1 MMREKI
7 DGCLFGMALGDALGA
22 KTEFLRYDDI
32 LKTFGTDGIQDL
44 TDNPAL
50 VTDDTQMA
58 LAVAY
63 ALIETPRPYSVD
75 TLEPIMQKHFI
86 KWYQDPKNNRAPGM
100 TCLSSIE
107 RLMSVENSDATWHST
122 TNISSKGCGANMR
135 VQAVG
140 LLPDDE
146 KTRSGIAQFQSALTH
161 AHPTALASA
170 DVTAWVIHDLLHE
183 GAITT
188 LLDRC
193 LKYAQSQRHIYHEE
207 WLGRLYQRDYFA
219 SDGITYIERGWDE
232 IINILHKVNSA
243 LENPSF
249 HADPCLTTGEG
260 WIAEEAFAT
269 ALYCFLLNPDNPTKV
284 IRHGANS
291 SGDSDSIACI
301 AGAFAGVSHGIDAWQ
316 TDWVEKIEYRHEL
329 VATSNMLTQMW
340 L

>member
-1 MMREKI
+1 
-7 DGCLFGMALGDALGA
+7 
-22 KTEFLRYDDI
+22 
-32 LKTFGTDGIQDL
+32 
-44 TDNPAL
+44 
-50 VTDDTQMA
+50 
-58 LAVAY
+58 
-63 ALIETPRPYSVD
+63 
-75 TLEPIMQKHFI
+75 
-86 KWYQDPKNNRAPGM
+86 
-100 TCLSSIE
+100 
-107 RLMSVENSDATWHST
+107 MSVENSDATWHST

-269 ALYCFLLNPDNPTKV
+269 ALYTSLGSVKEANRYWEQMKPEEQAQYSDILFLKDALKWGPRATE
-284 IRHGANS
+284 AM
-291 SGDSDSIACI
+291 SDFERS
-301 AGAFAGVSHGIDAWQ
+301 
-316 TDWVEKIEYRHEL
+316 K
-329 VATSNMLTQMW
+329 
-340 L
+340 